1 VLQWEAMSFI
11 KTHPF
16 WALLVA
22 GLVLAVLSFVL
33 FVPGHG
39 SGGMDLGPI
48 TPDRS
53 GKYVRHS
60 LSVRP
65 RRRQRLDPPGLP
77 GNGFTPRHELRRW
90 PRVHESADVPGG

>member
-1 VLQWEAMSFI
+1 MTVESGRATHLPGRSWPDCLVKQGVLKWEAMSFI

-53 GKYVRHS
+53 GK
-60 LSVRP
+60 
-65 RRRQRLDPPGLP
+65 
-77 GNGFTPRHELRRW
+77 
-90 PRVHESADVPGG
+90 